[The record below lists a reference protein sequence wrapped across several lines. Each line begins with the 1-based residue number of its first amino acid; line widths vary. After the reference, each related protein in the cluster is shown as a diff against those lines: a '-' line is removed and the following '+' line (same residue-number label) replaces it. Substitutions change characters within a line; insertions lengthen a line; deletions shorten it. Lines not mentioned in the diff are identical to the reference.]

1 MKSMKKWQVIIMRNI
16 WTIMRKEFDRF
27 FKDKRMVVSTLL
39 LPGIMIY
46 FVYSIMGTAMGSQFM
61 TEEEYVYK
69 IEAVNMPETLEGV
82 FAEGPFDIAE
92 VDAIDFDTLAERIS
106 GKEVDAA
113 LVFADNFDSTVA
125 NVGTGSTDIEIYYNS
140 TVTASSEAYSIVKS
154 IIDSVETNIVDII
167 KVNMDTEKKYDLS
180 TEEEMAGF
188 LMAMIMPMLMISFL
202 FSGSMSVAPES
213 IAGEKERGTMATLL
227 VTPINRAHIAI
238 GKIVSL
244 SGIALLS
251 GLSSFLGVIFAL
263 PAYMSSVMGDVD
275 MQVYGMK
282 EYAAVL
288 IVILATVL
296 LIVSLISVI
305 SAYAKSIKEAG
316 SFISPIMIVSMLL
329 GITTMFGGGDIQP
342 IWVYFI
348 PMYNSVQCF
357 AAIFSFEI
365 NMMPILVT
373 FGSNLLYAVIL
384 GFILT
389 KMFGSEKIM
398 FKK

>member
-1 MKSMKKWQVIIMRNI
+1 MKSIKKWQVIIMRNI

-46 FVYSIMGTAMGSQFM
+46 FVYSIMGSAMGSQFM

-69 IEAVNMPETLEGV
+69 MEVVNMPATLEPV
-82 FAEGPFDIAE
+82 FEEGTFEITE

-106 GKEVDAA
+106 NQEVDVA
-113 LVFADNFDSTVA
+113 LVFEDNFDSTVA
-125 NVGTGSTDIEIYYNS
+125 SVKGASTEIEIYYNS
-140 TVTASSEAYSIVKS
+140 TISESSDAYSVVS
-154 IIDSVETNIVDII
+154 NMIDSVETSIVDIF
-167 KVNMDTEKKYDLS
+167 KVNTDLEKQYDLS
-180 TEEEMAGF
+180 TDEEMAGF
-188 LMAMIMPMLMISFL
+188 LMAMIMPMLLISFL
-202 FSGSMSVAPES
+202 FSGSMGVAPEA

-244 SGIALLS
+244 SVIALLS
-251 GLSSFLGVIFAL
+251 GLSSFIGIILAL
-263 PAYMSSVMGDVD
+263 PTYMENVMGDVD
-275 MQVYGMK
+275 IQVYGME
-282 EYAAVL
+282 EYGAVL
-288 IVILATVL
+288 IVILSTVL
-296 LIVSLISVI
+296 LIISLISVI
-305 SAYAKSIKEAG
+305 SAYAKSVKEAS

-329 GITTMFGGGDIQP
+329 GITTMFGGGSVQP

-357 AAIFSFEI
+357 SAIFNFEI
-365 NMMPILVT
+365 NMIPILVT
-373 FGSNLLYAVIL
+373 FASNLLYAVIL

>member
-1 MKSMKKWQVIIMRNI
+1 MRNI
-16 WTIMRKEFDRF
+16 LTIMKKEFDRF
-27 FKDKRMVVSTLL
+27 FKDRRMVVSTLL

-46 FVYSIMGTAMGSQFM
+46 FVYSIMGSAMGSQFM
-61 TEEEYVYK
+61 TEESYAYK
-69 IEAVNMPETLEGV
+69 VEVVNMPATLEPM
-82 FAEGPFDIAE
+82 FTEDMFE
-92 VDAIDFDTLAERIS
+92 VSKVDEVDFDTLAGRIS
-106 GKEVDAA
+106 DKEIDVAVVFDEGFDA
-113 LVFADNFDSTVA
+113 TVVNPTEA
-125 NVGTGSTDIEIYYNS
+125 SSSIEIYYNS
-140 TVTASSEAYSIVKS
+140 TVTESSEAYSVVKS
-154 IIDSVETNIVDII
+154 MIDSVETSIVDIF
-167 KVNMDTEKKYDLS
+167 KVNADTEKQYDLT

-188 LMAMIMPMLMISFL
+188 LMGMIMPMLLVSFL
-202 FSGSMSVAPES
+202 FSGSMGVAPEA

-244 SGIALLS
+244 SVIALLS

-263 PAYMSSVMGDVD
+263 PAYMEGVMGDVD
-275 MQVYGMK
+275 MQVYGVT
-282 EYAAVL
+282 EYGAVL
-288 IVILATVL
+288 IVILSTVL

-305 SAYAKSIKEAG
+305 SGYAKSVKEAG

-329 GITTMFGGGDIQP
+329 GITTMFGGSGTQP

-365 NMMPILVT
+365 NMVAILIT
-373 FGSNLLYAVIL
+373 FASNVLYATAL
-384 GFILT
+384 GFVLT
-389 KMFGSEKIM
+389 AMFNSEKIM

>member
-1 MKSMKKWQVIIMRNI
+1 MRNI
-16 WTIMRKEFDRF
+16 WTIMKKEFDRF
-27 FKDKRMVVSTLL
+27 FKDKRMVISTLL

-61 TEEEYVYK
+61 TEETYVYK
-69 IEAVNMPETLEGV
+69 MEVVNMPSVMEEMFTEDT
-82 FAEGPFDIAE
+82 FEITK
-92 VDAIDFDTLAERIS
+92 VDALDFDTLASRIS
-106 GKEVDAA
+106 EKELDLAI
-113 LVFADNFDSTVA
+113 VFSDNFDSALA
-125 NVGTGSTDIEIYYNS
+125 NVGKESTDIEIYYNS
-140 TVTASSEAYSIVKS
+140 TVTASSEAYSMVSAMINAVES
-154 IIDSVETNIVDII
+154 SVVDVI
-167 KVNMDTEKKYDLS
+167 KINMDEEKKFDLS

-202 FSGSMSVAPES
+202 FSGSMGVAPEA

-238 GKIVSL
+238 GKILSL

-251 GLSSFLGVIFAL
+251 GMSSFLGVIFAL
-263 PAYMSSVMGDVD
+263 PKYMEGVMGDVD
-275 MQVYGMK
+275 MQVYGVE
-282 EYAAVL
+282 EYGAVL
-288 IVILATVL
+288 VVILSTVL

-305 SAYAKSIKEAG
+305 SAYAKSVKEAG

-329 GITTMFGGGDIQP
+329 GITTMFGAGDGQP
-342 IWVYFI
+342 VWVYFI

-357 AAIFSFEI
+357 SAIFNFDI
-365 NMMPILVT
+365 NMISIMIT
-373 FGSNLLYAVIL
+373 FGSNLLYAVVL

>member
-1 MKSMKKWQVIIMRNI
+1 MRNI

-46 FVYSIMGTAMGSQFM
+46 FVYSIMGSAMGSQFM

-69 IEAVNMPETLEGV
+69 MEVVNMPATMEPVFGEETFE
-82 FAEGPFDIAE
+82 ITE
-92 VDAIDFDTLAERIS
+92 VDAIDFDTLAQRIS
-106 GKEVDAA
+106 DKEVDVAI
-113 LVFADNFDSTVA
+113 VFEENFDTTVVDVKGASTE
-125 NVGTGSTDIEIYYNS
+125 IEIYYNS
-140 TVTASSEAYSIVKS
+140 TISESSDAYNVVSS
-154 IIDSVETNIVDII
+154 MIDSVETSIVDIF
-167 KVNMDTEKKYDLS
+167 KVNTDLEKQYDLS
-180 TEEEMAGF
+180 TDEEMAGF
-188 LMAMIMPMLMISFL
+188 LMAMIMPMLLISFL
-202 FSGSMSVAPES
+202 FSGSMGVAPEA

-244 SGIALLS
+244 SAIALLS
-251 GLSSFLGVIFAL
+251 GLSSFIGIILAL
-263 PAYMSSVMGDVD
+263 PTYMENVMGDVD
-275 MQVYGMK
+275 MQVYGME
-282 EYAAVL
+282 EYGAVL
-288 IVILATVL
+288 IVILSTVL
-296 LIVSLISVI
+296 LIISLIAVI
-305 SAYAKSIKEAG
+305 SAYAKSVKEAG

-329 GITTMFGGGDIQP
+329 GITTMFSGGSVQP

-357 AAIFSFEI
+357 SAIFNFEI
-365 NMMPILVT
+365 QMIPILVT
-373 FGSNLLYAVIL
+373 FASNLLYAVVL

>member
-1 MKSMKKWQVIIMRNI
+1 MRNI

-46 FVYSIMGTAMGSQFM
+46 FVYSIMGSAMGSQFM

-69 IEAVNMPETLEGV
+69 MEVVNMPATMEPVFGEETFE
-82 FAEGPFDIAE
+82 ITE
-92 VDAIDFDTLAERIS
+92 VDAIDFDTLAQRIS
-106 GKEVDAA
+106 DKEVDVAI
-113 LVFADNFDSTVA
+113 VFEENFDTTVVDVKGASTE
-125 NVGTGSTDIEIYYNS
+125 IEIYYNS
-140 TVTASSEAYSIVKS
+140 TISESSDAYNVVSS
-154 IIDSVETNIVDII
+154 MIDSVETSIVDIF
-167 KVNMDTEKKYDLS
+167 KVNTDLEKQYDLS
-180 TEEEMAGF
+180 TDEEMAGF
-188 LMAMIMPMLMISFL
+188 LMAMIMPMLLISFL
-202 FSGSMSVAPES
+202 FSGSMGVAPEA

-244 SGIALLS
+244 SAIALLS
-251 GLSSFLGVIFAL
+251 GLSSFIGIILAL
-263 PAYMSSVMGDVD
+263 PTYMENVMGDVD
-275 MQVYGMK
+275 MQVYGME
-282 EYAAVL
+282 EYGAVL
-288 IVILATVL
+288 IVILSTVL
-296 LIVSLISVI
+296 LIISLIAVI
-305 SAYAKSIKEAG
+305 SAYAKSVKEAG

-329 GITTMFGGGDIQP
+329 GITTMFSGGSVQP

-357 AAIFSFEI
+357 SAIFNFEI
-365 NMMPILVT
+365 RMIPILVT
-373 FGSNLLYAVIL
+373 FASNLLYAVVL